1 MTRIQP
7 ASLDPALQEALR
19 LVADGER
26 VLLEVDGRPIAAIVP
41 LDDAVALEDA
51 DEQADL
57 EACRLARDE
66 PGSIPL
72 QDVLRELDLED

>member
-7 ASLDPALQEALR
+7 AFLDPALQEALR

-26 VLLEVDGRPIAAIVP
+26 VLLEVDGHPIAALVP
-41 LDDAVALEDA
+41 LDDAAALEDA
-51 DEQADL
+51 DERTDL
-57 EACRLARDE
+57 EACRLARCE

>member
-7 ASLDPALQEALR
+7 AFLDPALQEALR

-26 VLLEVDGRPIAAIVP
+26 VLLEVDGHPIAALVP
-41 LDDAVALEDA
+41 LDDAAALEDA
-51 DEQADL
+51 DERTDL
-57 EACRLARDE
+57 EACQLARRE

-72 QDVLRELDLED
+72 QDVLRELELED